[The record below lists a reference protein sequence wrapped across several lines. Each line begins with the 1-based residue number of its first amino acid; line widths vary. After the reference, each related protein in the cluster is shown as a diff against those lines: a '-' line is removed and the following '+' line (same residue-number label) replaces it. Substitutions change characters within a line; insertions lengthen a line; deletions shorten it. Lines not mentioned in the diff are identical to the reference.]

1 MTEQEILASYSYRYE
16 GAWSRIAKAAAEGEE
31 PYSFDIREQ
40 YITILDEA
48 YPAQLKALRFPPW
61 VLFYRGDIS
70 LLKEPMITIVGSRE
84 LSEYGIQLTCKAAN
98 QLKKH
103 FVLVSGL
110 AKGAD
115 ALVHTS
121 ALENG
126 RSIGVIGSG
135 LAIRYPKENRSLYE
149 AMEKKDLILSEY
161 PFHTGIRKEHFPWR
175 NRILA
180 ALGQA
185 LIVTEA
191 KYRSGTMLTVNEAL
205 TLSKEIYTFP
215 HPFESENGS
224 GCNRLIA
231 DGANILYTSAQLREI
246 RPKLSIG

>member
-1 MTEQEILASYSYRYE
+1 MTEQEILASYSYMYE
-16 GAWSRIAKAAAEGEE
+16 GNWSRIAKAAAEKEE
-31 PYSFDIREQ
+31 PYSFDIRES
-40 YITILDEA
+40 YITILDDA
-48 YPAQLKALRFPPW
+48 YPEPLKTLRFPPW
-61 VLFYRGDIS
+61 VLFYQGDIS
-70 LLKEPMITIVGSRE
+70 LLKQPMITIVGSRQ
-84 LSEYGIQLTCKAAN
+84 LSEYGIRLTRIAAD

-110 AKGAD
+110 ARGAD
-115 ALVHTS
+115 ALVHS
-121 ALENG
+121 CALEGG
-126 RSIGVIGSG
+126 RTIGVIGSG
-135 LAIRYPKENRSLYE
+135 LAVTYPKENRDLYD
-149 AMEKKDLILSEY
+149 AMAENHLILSEY

-205 TLSKEIYTFP
+205 ALSREIYTFP

-246 RPKLSIG
+246 RPKLTIG